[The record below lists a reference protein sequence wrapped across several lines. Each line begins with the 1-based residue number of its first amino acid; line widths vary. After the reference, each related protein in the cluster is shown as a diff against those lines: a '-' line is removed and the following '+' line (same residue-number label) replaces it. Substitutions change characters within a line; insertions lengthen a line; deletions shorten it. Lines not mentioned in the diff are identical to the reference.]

1 MASQFVHIENFSRKG
16 DRKGRSTSFVF
27 GEATRRPDAS
37 LHVRDPLPPVVVHG
51 LPLDEVERLHDAQ
64 AATARTTPKGGK
76 ERAIRQDQH
85 TLVTVVMSHPYT
97 VQETRADPA
106 KRAEVAEWE
115 RRNVAWLKAQFG
127 DSLASVIRH
136 EDEAHNH
143 LHAYALPPDRAMKA
157 SLLHPG
163 QVAKAAVL
171 AAGPLAGEDQKS
183 VIKRSD
189 HAYKAAMRKWQDGY
203 HQAVAVPCGLT
214 RLGPAKRRL
223 TRAEWQAEKVQAK
236 ALQVTLDR
244 AKAVQA
250 KGQEFVA
257 LAKASASAETSK
269 AVQAK
274 AAADRAADQARRERE
289 RAEKASADAVRAR
302 QAAEMAQQSAERLK
316 SFSGRLR
323 SFFDGLR
330 ISKVREAVAAE
341 FREKVEQAQRLLDGA
356 RGEVRA
362 EKERRRE
369 AEKRADASAAS
380 VRDLAAQR
388 NDAWKEVQQLR
399 SALARYEP
407 QVAQTREYKPR

>member
-1 MASQFVHIENFSRKG
+1 MENFSRKG

-37 LHVRDPLPPVVVHG
+37 MHVRDPLPPVVVHG
-51 LPLDEVERLHDAQ
+51 LPLDVVERLHDAQ
-64 AATARTTPKGGK
+64 AVTARTTPNGGK

-97 VQETRADPA
+97 VQETKDDPA
-106 KRAEVAEWE
+106 KRLEVERWE
-115 RRNVAWLKAQFG
+115 ALNVRWLKEQFG
-127 DSLASVIRH
+127 DSLVSVVRH
-136 EDEAHNH
+136 EDEAYNH
-143 LHAYALPPDRAMKA
+143 LHAYALPSDRAMKA

-163 QVAKAAVL
+163 QVAKSAVL
-171 AAGPLAGEDQKS
+171 AAGPRSGEDQKS

-189 HAYKAAMRKWQDGY
+189 YAYKAAMREWQDGY

-214 RLGPAKRRL
+214 RLGAAKRRL

-236 ALQVTLDR
+236 ALQVAVER
-244 AKAVQA
+244 ARAVQVQ
-250 KGQEFVA
+250 GREFVHA
-257 LAKASASAETSK
+257 AKASASAETAK

-274 AAADRAADQARRERE
+274 AAADRAVEKASRERE
-289 RAEKASADAVRAR
+289 RAEKASAEAVRAR
-302 QAAEMAQQSAERLK
+302 QAAETAQQSAERLK

-330 ISKVREAVAAE
+330 ISKVREAVASE
-341 FREKVEQAQRLLDGA
+341 FREKIDQAHRLLDGA
-356 RGEVRA
+356 RGEVRT
-362 EKERRRE
+362 EKDRRRE

-399 SALARYEP
+399 GTLARYEP
-407 QVAQTREYKPR
+407 EAVQAREYKPR

>member
-1 MASQFVHIENFSRKG
+1 MAHQFVHMENFSRKG

-51 LPLDEVERLHDAQ
+51 LPLDEVERLHDDM
-64 AATARTTPKGGK
+64 AAAARTTPKGGK
-76 ERAIRQDQH
+76 EKAIRQDQH

-97 VQETRADPA
+97 VQEVKNDPA
-106 KRAEVAEWE
+106 KQREVADWE
-115 RRNVAWLKAQFG
+115 RRNVAWLKEQFG
-127 DSLASVIRH
+127 GALVSVIRH
-136 EDEAHNH
+136 EDETHNH

-157 SLLHPG
+157 SLMHPG

-171 AAGPLAGEDQKS
+171 ASPQPDEDQKS

-189 HAYKAAMRKWQDGY
+189 HAYKAAMREWQDGY

-244 AKAVQA
+244 AKVVQA
-250 KGQEFVA
+250 KGQEFVQA
-257 LAKASASAETSK
+257 AKATASAETAK
-269 AVQAK
+269 AAQAK
-274 AAADRAADQARRERE
+274 AAADRAAEQARRDRE
-289 RAEKASADAVRAR
+289 RAEKASAEAVRAR
-302 QAAEMAQQSAERLK
+302 HAAEMAQRSAERLK
-316 SFSGRLR
+316 GFSGRVR

-330 ISKVREAVAAE
+330 ISKVRDAVAAE
-341 FREKVEQAQRLLDGA
+341 FREKVDQAQRLLDQA
-356 RGEVRA
+356 RGDVRT
-362 EKERRRE
+362 ERERRRE
-369 AEKRADASAAS
+369 AERKADASAAS

-388 NDAWKEVQQLR
+388 NDAWKEVQQLT
-399 SALARYEP
+399 AELAQYRP
-407 QVAQTREYKPR
+407 QAAEITRGYRPK

>member
-16 DRKGRSTSFVF
+16 DRKGRSTSFVL

-115 RRNVAWLKAQFG
+115 RRNVAWLKEQFG
-127 DSLASVIRH
+127 GALVSVIRH

-163 QVAKAAVL
+163 QVAKSAVL
-171 AAGPLAGEDQKS
+171 AAGPRSGEDQKS

-189 HAYKAAMRKWQDGY
+189 HAYKGAMRKWQDGY
-203 HQAVAVPCGLT
+203 FQAVAAPCGLT

-223 TRAEWQAEKVQAK
+223 TRAEWQAERVQAK
-236 ALQVTLDR
+236 ALQATVER
-244 AKAVQA
+244 ARAVQA
-250 KGQEFVA
+250 KGEEFVA
-257 LAKASASAETSK
+257 Q
-269 AVQAK
+269 VK
-274 AAADRAADQARRERE
+274 AAADRAAEKARRERE
-289 RAEKASADAVRAR
+289 RAEKASAEAVRAR
-302 QAAEMAQQSAERLK
+302 QAAEMAQESAERLK

-330 ISKVREAVAAE
+330 ISKVREAVASE
-341 FREKVEQAQRLLDGA
+341 FRERIDQAQRLLDGA

-369 AEKRADASAAS
+369 AEKKVEASASS
-380 VRDLAAQR
+380 VRELAAQR
-388 NDAWKEVQQLR
+388 NEAWKEVQQLR
-399 SALARYEP
+399 GALARYEP
-407 QVAQTREYKPR
+407 QAVQAKEFKPK